1 MEKRTMVL
9 NKLETLLPGQE
20 RQFLMF
26 MGECD
31 GSGITDFSSFSLEDL
46 LDIFIDFE
54 ESNGDGDELNEE
66 WLDEVLKVYIPGFKR
81 GEHIF

>member
-1 MEKRTMVL
+1 MEKRTMIL
-9 NKLETLLPGQE
+9 NKLETLIPGQE

-46 LDIFIDFE
+46 LDIFIGFE
-54 ESNGDGDELNEE
+54 ESNGDGEELNEE
-66 WLDEVLKVYIPGFKR
+66 WLDEVLRIYIPGFKR